1 MDRVEYQT
9 LIIQDILNLHKS
21 KELNIS
27 PWYQRRSIWTR
38 PQKAYLIN
46 TILEQKPIPAIYIR
60 HALDLDKGKSIREV
74 VDGQQRI
81 RSILEFCN
89 DEFSVRHPQ
98 TASRKSFSQL
108 NKSQRETF
116 LLTAISVGNLLAAT
130 DEDVIDI
137 FGRINSVSKNL
148 NDQEKR
154 NSRFSGEFKQFC
166 LNQASSRVKL
176 WREFNIFSAN
186 DIARMNEVQF
196 VSDLALNLLE
206 GLSDFGAARLDSIY
220 GLYDEEFPH
229 HADLSERFDKLFD
242 FIVDLGPSFIS
253 DTIFVRQ
260 PIFFSLLVVL
270 DALKKLDA
278 SKIEKALFDIDSR
291 FNDEDNQT
299 EADKQFVVAC
309 TSTTQRIRQRT
320 IRNDY
325 ISEFFK

>member
-21 KELNIS
+21 EELNIS

-60 HALDLDKGKSIREV
+60 HALDLEKGKSIREI

-98 TASRKSFSQL
+98 TTSRKSFSQL

-116 LLTAISVGNLLAAT
+116 LLTSIPVGNLLGAT

-166 LNQASSRVKL
+166 LNQASSRVQL

-186 DIARMNEVQF
+186 DIARMSEVQF

-206 GLSDFGAARLDSIY
+206 GLSDFGAARLNSIY
-220 GLYDEEFPH
+220 ERYDEEFPQ
-229 HADLSERFDKLFD
+229 HADLSQRFDKLFD
-242 FIVDLGPSFIS
+242 FIVDLGPSFIG

-260 PIFFSLLVVL
+260 PIFFSLLLAL
-270 DALKKLDA
+270 DSLKRLNVRSIK
-278 SKIEKALFDIDSR
+278 KALYDIDSR

-299 EADKQFVVAC
+299 DADQQFVTAS

-320 IRNDY
+320 IRNSY
-325 ISEFFK
+325 ISEFLK